1 VLDAYTVKKA
11 IPRVVLAVIAINLSI
26 YLCIAAIDIT
36 TIVGR
41 GLHGLL
47 AGPFIEPDSFQKINI
62 EGNAVNEAG
71 FVGVMGAGAMAGA
84 YAVFIAG
91 IGASFVG
98 LLFLLLPLIIT
109 VALIAL
115 AVLFTLIIRQ
125 GLLIFLTIIS
135 PVAIVCYILPGTEKY
150 FKQWWDLFLKTLL
163 VYPIIA
169 AIFAMS
175 NVLAAILLTSA
186 NNGASMFP
194 GNYFAQQT
202 DSMEAMMILT
212 AIIVLYL
219 PLVLIPF
226 AFKLA
231 GGAIAAIMNV
241 ANSRASGMAGGL
253 GQRIKRS
260 KEDPNSLAGKAAHDR
275 KVRRADQGL
284 TGRQLWAR
292 RPGVGEKRRQ
302 RIGAAKELDQFIN
315 REASKET
322 YRSKLNAQDSDIQ
335 DSLVMSAAQVDA
347 NKRDLSDRLT
357 KTSQGAVGYRR
368 GEDGYITPQEYER
381 KMRSHA
387 LADQMGRTT
396 ANRQAAFLNQERIKF
411 SDGEGT
417 EGYKQELDLARE
429 IFDDDASTAS
439 AMNAHQAIATGVGR
453 ADLAQ
458 ALYGVNSDEA
468 NPTRGSAKAGA
479 AQIMQGHEKGVSGS
493 LKDHLRVIDDENA
506 TAARKTQAVQF
517 LANMLSSAAS
527 PYGGGNEANKRMVLQ
542 QRGDIEKAFETFA
555 KDEATQGSYLH
566 ADTQGS
572 GTQVLEQQTDASGR
586 TIGMTQTVPG
596 KSIIGPQAALAR
608 LHRLSQA
615 EIDPAKTNST
625 GEPPKPPGQGEE
637 K

>member
-1 VLDAYTVKKA
+1 MLDAYTVKKA

-41 GLHGLL
+41 GLHSLL
-47 AGPFIEPDSFQKINI
+47 VGPFIEPDSFQRIKI
-62 EGNAVNEAG
+62 ESNAVNTAG
-71 FVGVMGAGAMAGA
+71 LVGVLGAGAMAGA

-98 LLFLLLPLIIT
+98 LLFLLLPLIVTI
-109 VALIAL
+109 ALIAL

-125 GLLIFLTIIS
+125 GLLIFLTVIS
-135 PVAIVCYILPGTEKY
+135 PVAIACYILPGTEKY
-150 FKQWWDLFLKTLL
+150 FRQWWDLFLKTLL

-175 NVLAAILLTSA
+175 NVLAAILLTTA

-202 DSMEAMMILT
+202 DAMEAMQILT

-231 GGAIAAIMNV
+231 GGAIAAVMNV
-241 ANSRASGMAGGL
+241 ANSRASGLAGGL

-260 KEDPNSLAGKAAHDR
+260 KEDPNSLAGKYAHER
-275 KVRRADQGL
+275 AVRRADEGL

-292 RPGVGEKRRQ
+292 RPGFGEKRRQ

-315 REASKET
+315 REAAKDT
-322 YRSKLNAQDSDIQ
+322 HRAKLNAQDSDIQ
-335 DSLVMSAAQVDA
+335 DSLVMSAAGVER
-347 NKRDLSDRLT
+347 NKRELAQRLT
-357 KTSQGAVGYRR
+357 DSRSGRLQR
-368 GEDGYITPQEYER
+368 GQKGYITQQEYER
-381 KMRSHA
+381 KMRAHA

-396 ANRQAAFLNQERIKF
+396 ANRQAAFLNQDRIKF
-411 SDGEGT
+411 SSGT
-417 EGYKQELDLARE
+417 GSAGYEDELGLARE
-429 IFDDDASTAS
+429 IFGDNASVAS
-439 AMNAHQAIATGVGR
+439 AMNAHQAIATGIGR

-458 ALYGVNSDEA
+458 ALYGVEPEDA

-479 AQIMQGHEKGVSGS
+479 SQIMQGHESGVKGS
-493 LKDHLRVIDDENA
+493 LDDHIRAIHNPDA
-506 TAARKTQAVQF
+506 TAEQKTQAAQF
-517 LANMLSSAAS
+517 LANMLSTASS
-527 PYGGGNEANKRMVLQ
+527 PYGGGNEANKRMVLEK
-542 QRGDIEKAFETFA
+542 RGDIERAFKTFA
-555 KDEATQGSYLH
+555 ADEATQGSYLH
-566 ADTQGS
+566 ADMQGP
-572 GTQVLEQQTDASGR
+572 GRQVTTQQTNPVTGENVEV
-586 TIGMTQTVPG
+586 TQAVPG
-596 KSIIGPQAALAR
+596 PPISGPDAAFAR
-608 LHRLSQA
+608 LQKLAQA
-615 EIDPAKTNST
+615 EIDPAKASAT
-625 GEPPKPPGQGEE
+625 GEPPSPQGEE